1 MQVVNISNKIDEANN
16 LILELKPVL
25 QTYGTF
31 QYDILA
37 KGKDTP
43 TFILRISFVKKNT
56 WTSVLV
62 NIIQKITSKGFYF
75 ILDTIE
81 GETKL
86 TLNIV
91 I

>member
-1 MQVVNISNKIDEANN
+1 MQVVNISHKIDEANN

-31 QYDILA
+31 QYDILG

-43 TFILRISFVKKNT
+43 TFIIRISFVKTNT

-75 ILDTIE
+75 ILDPIE
-81 GETKL
+81 GETKI